1 MSLILEA
8 LRKLEAE
15 KQAPERGFLV
25 VAAPSWPDG
34 GKRTWP
40 WLVATALLVG
50 GLAIGGAL
58 WLRPRGVASLPEPRP
73 VPAAVPAAAPAAAP
87 AAVTPP
93 PASPEPFREPA
104 PALAHREET
113 KLVAPVTMPR
123 PRGVASAPASPAT
136 APSPPA
142 LVLEAISERDGR
154 PIALVSDH
162 LVREGDAFDGVTIV
176 RIGEAEVEV
185 EWRGQRRILHF

>member
-8 LRKLEAE
+8 LRKLEKE

-25 VAAPSWPDG
+25 VAASAWPATSRHAG
-34 GKRTWP
+34 R
-40 WLVATALLVG
+40 VAMVAATLSVV
-50 GLAIGGAL
+50 AIGSAVWLWPRWGRRGVGHEAGAGSSVPAIAAL
-58 WLRPRGVASLPEPRP
+58 PATPRPPAPTPIPLPTAPAVLPPLARPEAALRPSPLPRAS
-73 VPAAVPAAAPAAAP
+73 AAP
-87 AAVTPP
+87 
-93 PASPEPFREPA
+93 
-104 PALAHREET
+104 
-113 KLVAPVTMPR
+113 
-123 PRGVASAPASPAT
+123 RGAER
-136 APSPPA
+136 PSPPA

-185 EWRGQRRILHF
+185 EWQGQRRILRF

>member
-25 VAAPSWPDG
+25 VAAPSWPDSE
-34 GKRTWP
+34 KRVWP

-58 WLRPRGVASLPEPRP
+58 WLRPRDVARRPEPQP
-73 VPAAVPAAAPAAAP
+73 IPASSSAAAPAAA
-87 AAVTPP
+87 VTPA
-93 PASPEPFREPA
+93 ASPEPLREPA
-104 PALAHREET
+104 PAPAHREEPRV
-113 KLVAPVTMPR
+113 VAPVTIPGPR
-123 PRGVASAPASPAT
+123 AVASAPPSPAT
-136 APSPPA
+136 APSPPP

-162 LVREGDAFDGVTIV
+162 LVREGDAFDGVTVV